1 MRKWLSVPVLTLAL
15 VALVASGSSAGPGSY
30 TLGIVNGMYAF
41 SFDGAFVDGTRVAA
55 VGEFSADG
63 HGNILNGVRT
73 LSVGYSTGAAVIHQ
87 TFSCMYSVD
96 PTGTGTAT
104 CQFVPGHTE
113 TLSLVVISNNE
124 VHLIGTD
131 ASSVVHGLAR
141 RQG

>member
-73 LSVGYSTGAAVIHQ
+73 LSVGYSTGA
-87 TFSCMYSVD
+87 
-96 PTGTGTAT
+96 
-104 CQFVPGHTE
+104 
-113 TLSLVVISNNE
+113 VVISNNE